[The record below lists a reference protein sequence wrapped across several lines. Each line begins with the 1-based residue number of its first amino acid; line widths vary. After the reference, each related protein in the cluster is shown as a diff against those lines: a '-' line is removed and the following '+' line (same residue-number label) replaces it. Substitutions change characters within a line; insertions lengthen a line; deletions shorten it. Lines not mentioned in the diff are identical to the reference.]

1 MTQHISLYSR
11 AKQPLFALVDDE
23 DFEALIDYRW
33 RSNSKGYAIRSHS
46 VDGKEIIVAM
56 HREIM
61 QPPTGLVVDHIDG
74 NRLNNTRANLRII
87 TQQQNLMN
95 RRVFKNNSTG
105 FKGVTFQHGKWHAR
119 IEKDGQAIHL
129 GFHDDLKTAALVYDC
144 AASMLFGADYV
155 WRNLPDEPMPPE
167 VMVRVQKYLDAAGQ
181 GGAGI
186 APM

>member
-1 MTQHISLYSR
+1 MTQQIPLYSR
-11 AKQPLFALVDDE
+11 AQRSLFALVDDE
-23 DFEALIDYRW
+23 DYENLIDYRY
-33 RSNSKGYAIRSHS
+33 RLNSKGYAIRSHS

-56 HREIM
+56 HRTIM

-74 NRLNNTRANLRII
+74 NRLNNTRANLRVI

-144 AASMLFGADYV
+144 AAILLFGEDYV
-155 WRNLPDEPMPPE
+155 WRNLPDEQISPDIE
-167 VMVRVQKYLDAAGQ
+167 TLVGKYLAV
-181 GGAGI
+181 GGVG
-186 APM
+186 

>member
-1 MTQHISLYSR
+1 MQQIPLYSR
-11 AKQPLFALVDDE
+11 ARRSLFALVDDE
-23 DFEALIDYRW
+23 DFEYLIDYRW

-61 QPPTGLVVDHIDG
+61 QPPPGLVVDHIDG
-74 NRLNNTRANLRII
+74 NRLNNTRANLRVI

-129 GFHDDLKTAALVYDC
+129 SFHDDLKTAALVYDC
-144 AASMLFGADYV
+144 AAVLLFGAEYV
-155 WRNLPDEPMPPE
+155 WRNLPDEPITPDIE
-167 VMVRVQKYLDAAGQ
+167 ILVRKYLDAGGQ
-181 GGAGI
+181 GGAII
-186 APM
+186 APK